1 MRERGREG
9 SERERGREKER
20 EREREDLGTRG
31 GRRRRRE
38 RERERKGND
47 AFRAERAFLEISRG
61 KFPFPLSSLYITTF
75 SSLDR
80 KEKKKKKGKKK
91 VTL

>member
-20 EREREDLGTRG
+20 ERERILEQEAGEG
-31 GRRRRRE
+31 EGERE

-61 KFPFPLSSLYITTF
+61 KFPFPLSSPYITTF

-80 KEKKKKKGKKK
+80 KEKKKKRERKK
-91 VTL
+91 